1 MSPVTET
8 TIMKLI
14 DNPIVS
20 KACYTWRYS
29 SSRLCDQENL
39 STHTYEVEMIGLM
52 LMDKISSLSPEE
64 VFNRETFLMKA
75 LFHDVDETILGDTP
89 RPLKYASNGIH
100 HEINVV
106 ADRVANTLLTGT
118 FYEGEQIYKDY
129 YDTAKSG
136 KEGILVKIADM
147 LSVVKKAR
155 LEVEYLG
162 NLTMLTVYDNLV
174 GYLSDLD
181 RPETY
186 QVFDTEDAR
195 RFLLD
200 MFRDLQDYVS
210 SILKKYETV
219 RRL

>member
-1 MSPVTET
+1 MSPATES
-8 TIMKLI
+8 TIMKMI

-39 STHTYEVEMIGLM
+39 STHVYEVMMLGLM
-52 LMDKISSLSPEE
+52 LIDKIKSLSADESFE
-64 VFNRETFLMKA
+64 NETFLMKA

-100 HEINVV
+100 HEINIV
-106 ADRVANTLLTGT
+106 ADKVANNLLTSSFHDGHHI
-118 FYEGEQIYKDY
+118 YERY
-129 YDTAKSG
+129 YDSAKFG
-136 KEGILVKIADM
+136 KEGVIVKIADM

-181 RPETY
+181 QPKTY
-186 QVFDTEDAR
+186 EVFDSESTKG
-195 RFLLD
+195 FLRE
-200 MFRDLQDYVS
+200 MFRDLESYVS
-210 SILKKYETV
+210 CVLKKYEKV
-219 RRL
+219 RRI